1 VTARRITLGLV
12 ALVLTL
18 GVISLSAR
26 AATGGAPSLSDVRVD
41 GGQVR
46 GVLTVPGAT
55 QAHGIDAGSVK
66 VAFGSAP
73 AQPAHLTPITL
84 EHRSALIMIDTSGSM
99 AGAGLTAAKS
109 AAEIFLDQVPADIAV
124 GLASFAHAPHLLVSP
139 RTDRQSVRR
148 ALARVTAGGDTS
160 LYDAIMLG
168 GRVLGAAG
176 SRTLVL
182 LSDGADTVSRATL
195 RTATAEIRQAGIRPV
210 VVGFRTGDMQNGVL
224 RAVAGAGAGVFT
236 QAHDTASL
244 RRAFGSAAEDISTQ
258 VRLSAAVPAGLRG
271 AQHIT
276 ITGTV
281 QGRPFDL
288 VADVVIPGTSA
299 ATSGKAAAQPAI
311 TRAPVAGSGRVP
323 WIAAAA
329 VFLGLLAIAL
339 VTLAGQLVPAAKA
352 RIRSLDAYL
361 AVGDSK
367 GGESSR
373 QALGGGGLSGW
384 LTKAADGYIA
394 RRPAAERTG
403 MLLERSDLPLRLNEW
418 YVLRVLAFP
427 ACAAL
432 LWLPTDPSG
441 SGKLV
446 VLIAA
451 IVVAGAVPP
460 LVLRHVARRRA
471 RRFEAQLPDVLTLI
485 ATSLSS
491 GFSLGQALDGISRDA
506 AEPAAKEFS
515 RALAETRI
523 GIELEDALE
532 RTAVRMDSTNL
543 HWTTMAVRIQRRVG
557 GDLAE
562 VMRTTAGTIRDRE
575 SLRRQVRALS
585 AEGRISANILVAIP
599 IVMASYLYLTSRAY
613 LATLWGRP
621 VGVVVLIISVV
632 MLIAGM
638 FWMRRITDVKV

>member
-1 VTARRITLGLV
+1 
-12 ALVLTL
+12 
-18 GVISLSAR
+18 
-26 AATGGAPSLSDVRVD
+26 
-41 GGQVR
+41 
-46 GVLTVPGAT
+46 
-55 QAHGIDAGSVK
+55 
-66 VAFGSAP
+66 
-73 AQPAHLTPITL
+73 
-84 EHRSALIMIDTSGSM
+84 
-99 AGAGLTAAKS
+99 
-109 AAEIFLDQVPADIAV
+109 
-124 GLASFAHAPHLLVSP
+124 
-139 RTDRQSVRR
+139 
-148 ALARVTAGGDTS
+148 
-160 LYDAIMLG
+160 
-168 GRVLGAAG
+168 
-176 SRTLVL
+176 
-182 LSDGADTVSRATL
+182 
-195 RTATAEIRQAGIRPV
+195 
-210 VVGFRTGDMQNGVL
+210 
-224 RAVAGAGAGVFT
+224 
-236 QAHDTASL
+236 
-244 RRAFGSAAEDISTQ
+244 
-258 VRLSAAVPAGLRG
+258 
-271 AQHIT
+271 
-276 ITGTV
+276 
-281 QGRPFDL
+281 
-288 VADVVIPGTSA
+288 
-299 ATSGKAAAQPAI
+299 
-311 TRAPVAGSGRVP
+311 
-323 WIAAAA
+323 
-329 VFLGLLAIAL
+329 
-339 VTLAGQLVPAAKA
+339 
-352 RIRSLDAYL
+352 
-361 AVGDSK
+361 
-367 GGESSR
+367 
-373 QALGGGGLSGW
+373 
-384 LTKAADGYIA
+384 
-394 RRPAAERTG
+394 
-403 MLLERSDLPLRLNEW
+403 
-418 YVLRVLAFP
+418 LRVLAFP

-599 IVMASYLYLTSRAY
+599 IVMASYLYLTNRAY

-621 VGVVVLIISVV
+621 VGVVVLIISVI

>member
-1 VTARRITLGLV
+1 MTPRRMAAGLAALALG
-12 ALVLTL
+12 L
-18 GVISLSAR
+18 GVIMPAAG
-26 AATGGAPSLSDVRVD
+26 AATGGAPSLTDVRVD
-41 GGQVR
+41 GSHVQ
-46 GVLTVPGAT
+46 GVLTVPGTT

-66 VAFGSAP
+66 VAFGSAS
-73 AQPAHLTPITL
+73 AQPAHLTSITR
-84 EHRSALIMIDTSGSM
+84 EQRSALIMIDTSGSM
-99 AGAGLTAAKS
+99 AGAGLAAAKS
-109 AAEIFLDQVPADIAV
+109 AAEIFLDEVPADIAV

-139 RTDRQSVRR
+139 TTDRQSVRR
-148 ALARVTAGGDTS
+148 ALARVAAGGDTS
-160 LYDAIMLG
+160 LYDAVMLG
-168 GRVLGAAG
+168 GRVLGTGG

-182 LSDGADTVSRATL
+182 LSDGADTVSRTTL
-195 RTATAEIRQAGIRPV
+195 RTATVEIRRAGIRPV

-258 VRLSAAVPAGLRG
+258 VRLSAVVPAGLHG

-276 ITGTV
+276 VTGTV
-281 QGRPFDL
+281 QGRSFDL
-288 VADVVIPGTSA
+288 VSEVVVPGISA
-299 ATSGKAAAQPAI
+299 AASGTTTGQPAI
-311 TRAPVAGSGRVP
+311 ARAPAVAGGRVP

-339 VTLAGQLVPAAKA
+339 VTLAGQLVPTAKA

-361 AVGDSK
+361 SVGDSTD
-367 GGESSR
+367 GESPR
-373 QALGGGGLSGW
+373 QALGGLSGW
-384 LTKAADGYIA
+384 LTRAADGYIA

-418 YVLRVLAFP
+418 YVLRGLAFP

-432 LWLPTDPSG
+432 LWLPIDPSG
-441 SGKLV
+441 RGKV
-446 VLIAA
+446 AVLIAA
-451 IVVAGAVPP
+451 IVIAGAVPP
-460 LVLRHVARRRA
+460 LVLRYVARRRA
-471 RRFEAQLPDVLTLI
+471 GKFEAQLPDVLTLI
-485 ATSLSS
+485 ATSLST
-491 GFSLGQALDGISRDA
+491 GFSLGQALDGITRDA

-532 RTAVRMDSTNL
+532 RTAVRMNSTNL

-562 VMRTTAGTIRDRE
+562 VMRTTASTIRDRE

-599 IVMASYLYLTSRAY
+599 IVMATYLYLVNRPY

-621 VGVVVLIISVV
+621 IGVVVLATSVV
-632 MLIAGM
+632 MLVAGM